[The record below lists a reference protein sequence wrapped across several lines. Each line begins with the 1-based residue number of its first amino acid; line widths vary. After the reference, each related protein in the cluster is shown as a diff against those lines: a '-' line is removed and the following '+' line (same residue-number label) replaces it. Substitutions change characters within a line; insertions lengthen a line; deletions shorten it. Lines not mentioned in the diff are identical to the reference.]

1 MTLDL
6 TMLYPVM
13 STVLLAMLT
22 YAGQKLAAYLD
33 ERKLASQV
41 SRVAMAISTVSGNV
55 LNEMLLHPGA
65 PADTLRQ
72 VQQQAIRQGVAYV
85 QTRLPDTLKALGG
98 VDPRT
103 IEAMIAGAI
112 GNRAGAAVLG
122 GEVIAPKGAI
132 AGTAADGGLGAASA
146 APVASGAV
154 GAMPPAPS
162 RVRVIEPGQEPTP
175 ALAGTRRRWRIS
187 ASTPTTG
194 RIAPASAAHGT
205 PPYSARPGLVRSKR

>member
-1 MTLDL
+1 MSNFDL
-6 TMLYPVM
+6 TLLYPVM

-41 SRVAMAISTVSGNV
+41 SRVALAISTVAGNV

-65 PADTLRQ
+65 PAETLRL
-72 VQQQAIRQGVAYV
+72 VQQRAIKQGVAYV

-122 GEVIAPKGAI
+122 GEVIGPKGAGQ
-132 AGTAADGGLGAASA
+132 AGHDGSFAATNAGPTGPHGPIGTYNDAATASA
-146 APVASGAV
+146 PVPS
-154 GAMPPAPS
+154 S
-162 RVRVIEPGQEPTP
+162 RVRVVEPGQEPTP
-175 ALAGTRRRWRIS
+175 ALAEAVA
-187 ASTPTTG
+187 ASEPHFGPRADAT
-194 RIAPASAAHGT
+194 
-205 PPYSARPGLVRSKR
+205 